1 MESLFTVDSAMRR
14 IAVSSKPA
22 SGSEAWDRPGLV
34 PRVGLQTVLAGP
46 PALHFRLGFAQPP
59 WGDAGLPW
67 AQVTS
72 LQCAAIVF
80 LGFYQVLSHELCEFS
95 KPIPFLSLE

>member
-1 MESLFTVDSAMRR
+1 MESLFTVDSAIRR

-80 LGFYQVLSHELCEFS
+80 SVFIRFS
-95 KPIPFLSLE
+95 LISSANFQNLHPFSL

>member
-1 MESLFTVDSAMRR
+1 MESLFTVDSAIRR

-22 SGSEAWDRPGLV
+22 SGSEAWDGPGLV

-59 WGDAGLPW
+59 WGDAGLPC

-72 LQCAAIVF
+72 LQCTAIFVRCSLMSSANF
-80 LGFYQVLSHELCEFS
+80 QNPHPFS
-95 KPIPFLSLE
+95 L

>member
-1 MESLFTVDSAMRR
+1 MESLFTVDSAIRR

-80 LGFYQVLSHELCEFS
+80 SVFIRFS
-95 KPIPFLSLE
+95 LMSFANFQNPHPFSL